1 MQKFAKMGKVKRG
14 EGSWNAGLDVIK
26 EYAQSIGLDVNQWVF
41 EDASGMS
48 HANKVSSSQ
57 LSQLLYHVRSEPWYD
72 KLLKGLPVSGGYERF
87 VGGTLRL
94 RMKTAPVKGNVI
106 AKTGSL
112 DNVSA
117 LAGYAKTKDGEWL
130 IFTIQ
135 TQNTKSSTVPVI
147 DRMATAITNSKR
159 TP

>member
-1 MQKFAKMGKVKRG
+1 MR
-14 EGSWNAGLDVIK
+14 
-26 EYAQSIGLDVNQWVF
+26 EYAGSVGLDVNKWVF

-48 HANKVSSSQ
+48 HANKIPSSQ
-57 LSQLLYHVRSEPWYD
+57 LSLLLHRVRSEPWYSSF
-72 KLLKGLPVSGGYERF
+72 LKGMPIAGGYDRF

-94 RMKTAPVKGNVI
+94 RMKTAPAQNNVI

-117 LAGYAKTKDGEWL
+117 LAGYAKTRDGEWL

-147 DRMATAITNSKR
+147 DRMATAIANSK
-159 TP
+159 TTK